1 MSLGDVVDLAIL
13 TFEELRGLAR
23 RHSIDGLDSMACE
36 EVVGKL
42 REAGVGVLHSSA
54 AGVVERLDEMMRIV
68 ASISDELAALRDD
81 RGREIK
87 AAEEK
92 GVPLLEVEVPPPAA
106 DSVGTYSAAVQS
118 SPWPQV
124 RDRDNVRGR
133 PSTSRTT
140 RYQSHPG
147 TQVTSHVTVPTST
160 TRSTAHSSG
169 SKTAVTSY
177 YQRSPKQSATLRAAS
192 RTKCKALYVGN
203 VHPGCSAESIE
214 KWCSDRGVFVIK
226 CSVSETKY
234 FGLAF
239 AHMVLPESDLERSMS
254 ADFWP
259 ETLCVREWR
268 FASDRIATS
277 YN

>member
-23 RHSIDGLDSMACE
+23 RHSIDGLDSMARA

-106 DSVGTYSAAVQS
+106 DSVRTYSAAVQS

-147 TQVTSHVTVPTST
+147 TQVTSNVTVPTST

-177 YQRSPKQSATLRAAS
+177 YQRPPKQSATLRAAS

-214 KWCSDRGVFVIK
+214 KWCSDRGVSVIK

-239 AHMVLPESDLERSMS
+239 AHVVLPESDFERSMS

-259 ETLCVREWR
+259 ETLRVREWR